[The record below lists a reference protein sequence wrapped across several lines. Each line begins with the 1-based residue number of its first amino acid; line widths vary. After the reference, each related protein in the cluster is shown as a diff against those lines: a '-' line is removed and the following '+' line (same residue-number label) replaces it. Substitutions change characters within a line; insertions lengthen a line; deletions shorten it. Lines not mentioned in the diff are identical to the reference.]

1 MAFAKVVLANL
12 KAVNAVCMP
21 REQTPVSSLR
31 KEAIENKRKAR
42 TELSSG
48 T

>member
-31 KEAIENKRKAR
+31 KEAIENKIRER
-42 TELSSG
+42 LGLS
-48 T
+48 